1 MKKTFESEQIPYIA
15 LCGNKSTYHRTLAE
29 AGLFLVGC
37 VVSDRFVFCLFPP
50 FPVDL
55 QHMRAVKADKHAQFA
70 DDNQLYSY
78 FVSAKSGD
86 HVQQA
91 FYRIAADLAGIVL
104 SKAEIDQKAKIVQAE
119 IINHPQHDPNQEKL
133 VLKEKESKCT
143 IQ

>member
-1 MKKTFESEQIPYIA
+1 MSLSAETRVSLSKAVESEYAIPKK
-15 LCGNKSTYHRTLAE
+15 CSR
-29 AGLFLVGC
+29 VR
-37 VVSDRFVFCLFPP
+37 SPSCLS
-50 FPVDL
+50 VDL

-104 SKAEIDQKAKIVQAE
+104 TKTEIDQKAVVVQAE
-119 IINHPQHDPNQEKL
+119 IINHPQHDPTQEK
-133 VLKEKESKCT
+133 VSGETHGDGSVRSMDVC
-143 IQ
+143 

>member
-1 MKKTFESEQIPYIA
+1 
-15 LCGNKSTYHRTLAE
+15 
-29 AGLFLVGC
+29 
-37 VVSDRFVFCLFPP
+37 
-50 FPVDL
+50 
-55 QHMRAVKADKHAQFA
+55 MRAVKADKHAQFA

-104 SKAEIDQKAKIVQAE
+104 TKSEIEQKSKVVQAE
-119 IINHPQHDPNQEKL
+119 IINHPQHDPSQEKL

-143 IQ
+143 VQ

>member
-1 MKKTFESEQIPYIA
+1 M
-15 LCGNKSTYHRTLAE
+15 
-29 AGLFLVGC
+29 
-37 VVSDRFVFCLFPP
+37 
-50 FPVDL
+50 
-55 QHMRAVKADKHAQFA
+55 KADKHAQFA

-104 SKAEIDQKAKIVQAE
+104 SKSDIDQKAKVVQAE
-119 IINHPQHDPNQEKL
+119 IINHTQNDPNQEKL
-133 VLKEKESKCT
+133 VLKEEKNKCA